1 MPAPLDILD
10 RISDAAAQD
19 GARHGSATKYGAQ
32 YTSETARLRALRLA
46 ALATRVRRG
55 RARLRGLLGIH
66 AFEGLVR
73 KKREQSHCGLGHA
86 AAPGSRRLRLAAR
99 TVLHSIQNIEKSH
112 TQLLS
117 D

>member
-19 GARHGSATKYGAQ
+19 GARHRSATKYGAQ

-46 ALATRVRRG
+46 ALSTRVRRG
-55 RARLRGLLGIH
+55 RARRGLLGIH

-73 KKREQSHCGLGHA
+73 KKREQSHCDFGHA
-86 AAPGSRRLRLAAR
+86 AAPGGGGLRLATR
-99 TVLHSIQNIEKSH
+99 TVLH
-112 TQLLS
+112 
-117 D
+117 